1 MQKRYRL
8 TVQFTQGGPGC
19 TIVCANLAC
28 PGVPAAILKGESIAM
43 PPKKMIIT
51 QNLVFNI
58 PLAVIM
64 NFVSTLT
71 NPKVGFD
78 ISFIP
83 MTLIGFVLVEILGF
97 IIPIQKIAGAVG
109 GKIAPRKNPMEFPQF
124 FAVAAVITVIL
135 TVFMTAGMTFFGML
149 FGGEGFGGFPMAFL
163 MSLPVMLITA
173 YVCVLIF
180 MPVSMK
186 VSGLGEFAAKNQGH

>member
-1 MQKRYRL
+1 
-8 TVQFTQGGPGC
+8 
-19 TIVCANLAC
+19 
-28 PGVPAAILKGESIAM
+28 M

-64 NFVSTLT
+64 NLVSTLT
-71 NPKVGFD
+71 NPNAKLD
-78 ISFIP
+78 ITFIP

-135 TVFMTAGMTFFGML
+135 TVLMTAGMTLAGLL
-149 FGGEGFGGFPMAFL
+149 FGGAPLSTFPMAYG
-163 MSLPVMLITA
+163 MALPAMLITA

-180 MPVSMK
+180 MPLSMK